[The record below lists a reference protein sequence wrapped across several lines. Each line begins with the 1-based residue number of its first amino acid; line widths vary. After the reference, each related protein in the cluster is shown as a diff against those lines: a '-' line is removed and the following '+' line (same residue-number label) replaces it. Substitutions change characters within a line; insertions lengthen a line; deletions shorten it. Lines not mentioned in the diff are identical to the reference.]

1 MSANFYR
8 HLNDVILA
16 ISRVQKCHFPF
27 NALFIDLCA
36 NNNWEICRSFAFSAS
51 PVQYKITSGNT
62 GGAFGIHNSTGL
74 LFIACALDYEKIKKV
89 SLEQKVFSGRL
100 NKANTFF

>member
-1 MSANFYR
+1 M
-8 HLNDVILA
+8 L
-16 ISRVQKCHFPF
+16 
-27 NALFIDLCA
+27 
-36 NNNWEICRSFAFSAS
+36 FAFSAS

-89 SLEQKVFSGRL
+89 SSSTEVSFWLTQ
-100 NKANTFF
+100 